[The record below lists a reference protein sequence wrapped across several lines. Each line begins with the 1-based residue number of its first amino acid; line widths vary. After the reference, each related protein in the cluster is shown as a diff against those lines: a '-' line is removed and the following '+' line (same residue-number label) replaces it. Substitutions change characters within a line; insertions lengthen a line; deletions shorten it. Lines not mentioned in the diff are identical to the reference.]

1 MSHRLREILSRR
13 AIEAFVGRQPELAVL
28 LGVLERDGPFVVHVH
43 GLAGIGKSSLLE
55 TFVAR
60 ARARRATVVRL
71 DCRAIEPTARGFLH
85 ELGSAIG
92 GELSTVARAA
102 NRLAR
107 LGRRVVLALDNYEVL
122 RLLDSWLRQDFVPTL
137 QDNVRLI
144 LVGREASVAGWLG
157 APGWAGRFHRLEL
170 GPLREDEASELLR
183 GLGVAGD
190 VARGINR
197 FARGHPLA
205 LVLAASA
212 AAERSDLEEAAVPR
226 VLEALTRTYLTDIDD
241 PVARDALDAA
251 AVTRRMTL
259 PLLRAM
265 LPSSAPQDAFERL
278 RTVPFVES
286 GRDGLILHEAVKQPI
301 ATSLKSSDPS
311 RYRALRRSAWRYL
324 VTSARD
330 AHGPALW
337 RSTADILYLLENPA
351 VREAFFP
358 SDVHLY
364 SVEPSRREDAE
375 AILKIIRKHEGREGA
390 QALGAWWHA
399 LPSCFRV
406 VRGPD
411 SGVAGF
417 YVAVDAEAVPPSL
430 LRADPVARR
439 WAALLRKDPV
449 PRGQRMV
456 FCRRWLSV
464 DGGEGPSPAQGAC
477 WLDIKRQYMELR
489 PHLRRIATMVRDP
502 SPFSAVVERLG
513 FRVAPEAAVK
523 IDGAAHVTAILD
535 FGPDSVDGW
544 LAGLVAAELGAEDEL
559 RLDIDAREVL
569 FGDRRVPLAPRELG
583 VFRHLW
589 ERQGKVVTR
598 DELIDAVWEPGYD
611 GGSNVVDVT
620 VRALRRKLG
629 DQASVLQTVH
639 RIGYRFRI

>member
-1 MSHRLREILSRR
+1 MTRRLREILSRQ
-13 AIEAFVGRQPELAVL
+13 AIEAFVGRQHELAVL
-28 LGVLERDGPFVVHVH
+28 LGTLERDGPFVIHLH

-55 TFVAR
+55 TYVAR

-92 GELSTVARAA
+92 GELPTPARAA

-122 RLLDSWLRQDFVPTL
+122 RLLDSWLRQVLVPML

-144 LVGREASVAGWLG
+144 LVGREPPVAGWVG
-157 APGWAGRFHRLEL
+157 APGWAGLFHRLEL
-170 GPLREDEASELLR
+170 GPLRDDEAGELLR
-183 GLGVAGD
+183 GLGVPGD
-190 VARGINR
+190 VARRINR

-226 VLEALTRTYLTDIDD
+226 VLEALTRTYLADVDD
-241 PVARDALDAA
+241 PVTREALGAA

-259 PLLRAM
+259 PLLRTM
-265 LPSSAPQDAFERL
+265 LPTAAPQDAFERL
-278 RTVPFVES
+278 RTLPFVES
-286 GRDGLILHEAVKQPI
+286 GRDGLILHDAVKQAI
-301 ATSLKSSDPS
+301 ATSLKTSDPS
-311 RYRALRRSAWRYL
+311 RDRALRRSAWRHF

-330 AHGPALW
+330 VQGPALW

-351 VREAFFP
+351 VREGFFP

-364 SVEPSRREDAE
+364 TVEPSRSEDAK
-375 AILKIIRKHEGREGA
+375 AILAIARRHEGREGA
-390 QALGAWWHA
+390 QALAAWWTA
-399 LPSCFRV
+399 LPACFRV

-411 SGVAGF
+411 GGVAGF
-417 YVAVDAEAVPPSL
+417 YVAADAKAVPPAL
-430 LRADPVARR
+430 IRADPVVRR
-439 WAALLRKDPV
+439 WVALLRKHPLS
-449 PRGQRMV
+449 PGQRML
-456 FCRRWLSV
+456 FLRRWLSAHS
-464 DGGEGPSPAQGAC
+464 GEASSPAQGAC
-477 WLDIKRQYMELR
+477 WIDMKRHYMELR
-489 PHLRRIATMVRDP
+489 PHLRRIATTVRDP
-502 SPFSAVVERLG
+502 APYWAVVERLG
-513 FRVAPEAAVK
+513 FRIVPEAEVE
-523 IDGAAHVTAILD
+523 IDGQAHHTAILD

-559 RLDIDAREVL
+559 RLDTDGREVL
-569 FGDRRVPLAPRELG
+569 FGDRHIALAPRELG

-589 ERQGKVVTR
+589 ERPGKVVTR
-598 DELIDAVWEPGYD
+598 DELLDAVWEPGYESS
-611 GGSNVVDVT
+611 SNVVDVT
-620 VRALRRKLG
+620 IRALRRKLG

-639 RIGYRFRI
+639 RVGYRFRI